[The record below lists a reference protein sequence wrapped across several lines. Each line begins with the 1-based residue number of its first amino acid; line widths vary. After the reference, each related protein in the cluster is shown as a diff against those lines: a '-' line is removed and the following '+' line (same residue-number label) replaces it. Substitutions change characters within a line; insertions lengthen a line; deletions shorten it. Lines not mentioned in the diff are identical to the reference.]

1 MEMLVQ
7 FKETVVAR
15 RWGSETLRLGQSYD
29 FWREYSLF
37 VGRGASF
44 VSEQMQMMLRGT
56 QINYMPDKIHL
67 IIIIINTNDQIV
79 V

>member
-7 FKETVVAR
+7 FKETVVPR
-15 RWGSETLRLGQSYD
+15 RWGSETLRLGQLYD
-29 FWREYSLF
+29 FKRAYSLF
-37 VGRGASF
+37 VARGASF